1 MSSSSSSR
9 KASGRTKRGV
19 RRALSGA
26 LLVGLPTLFLLLFF
40 YYPLGQVFVEA
51 FRSDG
56 AGFQA
61 SPLWQTLSD
70 AYFWDLLQ
78 FTALQAL
85 YSTLASVALGLPL
98 AFILANYR
106 FPLQGLVRSLT
117 LVPFV
122 LPSVTVALGFI
133 LFYGRQGP
141 LNQVLDMLFGQRVQV
156 LYSLTAI
163 VLAHAFYNAPVVARA
178 VYASWERLDPSCEES
193 ARSLGAGRWAVFRHV
208 TLPLL
213 FPGLVTGSLLAF
225 IFSFM
230 SFPIVLSLGG
240 ARFSTLEVEVY
251 TQVRVL
257 LNYPM
262 GAALALIQT
271 AFSLLLSYVYLLIEQ
286 RFTLEIPGV
295 RERPR
300 TPLFRF
306 APGNVAAVVYL
317 LLLAVFYFG
326 PVISV
331 WLDSV
336 GGRGGGPWNFA
347 AYHTIFAREHSALI
361 GDTPLEAIGNSLR
374 FALGT
379 VLVTLPLGTALA
391 IGLSRR
397 RFWGRRF
404 LETLALAPLAVSS
417 IAFGFGMLRTFRT
430 GLFAGF
436 SSETAI
442 VLAHSVLAFPFVLR
456 VLRPLFE
463 RLDRSL
469 REAARSLGAS
479 GWRAFFDVELPL
491 AAGGLLV
498 AAIFAFSLSIAEMS
512 AAIMLAEPGLMT
524 MPLTVYHLLSARNFG
539 SASAMAVVLMVIT
552 GIAFVVLERLGER
565 LAKRT
570 RAMQASDDSAAT
582 AASDA
587 AGGSEKGAPPFDVFG
602 M

>member
-1 MSSSSSSR
+1 MYADVVKFVFPEGKRSNEVGSR
-9 KASGRTKRGV
+9 QGV
-19 RRALSGA
+19 LRCTPRR
-26 LLVGLPTLFLLLFF
+26 LPTLFLLLFF
-40 YYPLGQVFVEA
+40 YYPLGQSFVEA

-85 YSTLASVALGLPL
+85 FSTLASVALGLVGFHPGQL
-98 AFILANYR
+98 SLSAA
-106 FPLQGLVRSLT
+106 GAVRSLT

-262 GAALALIQT
+262 GAALALIQRHFLF
-271 AFSLLLSYVYLLIEQ
+271 AF
-286 RFTLEIPGV
+286 V
-295 RERPR
+295 RVPAHRATVHAGNSRCAGAPAHAAV
-300 TPLFRF
+300 PFS
-306 APGNVAAVVYL
+306 PGNVAAVVYL

-336 GGRGGGPWNFA
+336 EGRGGGPWNFA

-436 SSETAI
+436 SSEMAI

-524 MPLTVYHLLSARNFG
+524 MPLTVYHLLSAPTLVRP
-539 SASAMAVVLMVIT
+539 
-552 GIAFVVLERLGER
+552 
-565 LAKRT
+565 
-570 RAMQASDDSAAT
+570 
-582 AASDA
+582 
-587 AGGSEKGAPPFDVFG
+587 APWRWSSW
-602 M
+602 

>member
-1 MSSSSSSR
+1 MTANSPSGMK
-9 KASGRTKRGV
+9 KAIEREKRGV
-19 RRALSGA
+19 RRIFSGA

-51 FRSDG
+51 FRTEG
-56 AGFQA
+56 GGFQA
-61 SPLWQTLSD
+61 SPFWQTLSD
-70 AYFWDLLQ
+70 PYFWDLLQ

-98 AFILANYR
+98 AFILTNYR
-106 FPLQGLVRSLT
+106 FPLHGVVRSLT

-133 LFYGRQGP
+133 LFYGQQGP
-141 LNQVLDMLFGQRVQV
+141 FNQVLNMLFGQRVQV

-163 VLAHAFYNAPVVARA
+163 VLAHAFYNAPVVARS
-178 VYASWERLDPSCEES
+178 VYASWERLDPSYEES
-193 ARSLGAGRWAVFRHV
+193 ARSLGASRWAVFRQI

-240 ARFSTLEVEVY
+240 ARFGTLEVEVY

-262 GAALALIQT
+262 GAALAFIQT
-271 AFSLLLSYVYLLIEQ
+271 AFSLLLSYVYLRIEQ
-286 RFTLEIPGV
+286 RFTLEIPGE

-300 TPLFRF
+300 IPLFRF
-306 APGNVAAVVYL
+306 SPSSLAAIAFL
-317 LLLAVFYFG
+317 LLTAVFYLG
-326 PVISV
+326 PIVSV

-336 GGRGGGPWNFA
+336 GGRGGGTWNFA
-347 AYHTIFAREHSALI
+347 AYRTIFAREHSALI

-397 RFWGRRF
+397 RFLGRRL

-430 GLFAGF
+430 GLYSGF
-436 SSETAI
+436 PSEAAI
-442 VLAHSVLAFPFVLR
+442 VLAHSMLAFPFVLR

-479 GWRAFFDVELPL
+479 GWRAFYDIELPL

-498 AAIFAFSLSIAEMS
+498 AAIFAFALSIAEMS

-539 SASAMAVVLMVIT
+539 SASAMAVVLMLIT
-552 GIAFVVLERLGER
+552 GVAFVVLEYLGER
-565 LAKRT
+565 IAKRSQSSH
-570 RAMQASDDSAAT
+570 AANDAT
-582 AASDA
+582 AED
-587 AGGSEKGAPPFDVFG
+587 SEKGAPPFDVFG